1 MKTGDLVQLRC
12 DDWFYGRGGKE
23 MIVGGVVVQRDEM
36 VTVIEPPGIA
46 TRNVLVLHPRHG
58 LGVVY
63 GPSLVAV
70 DATG

>member
-1 MKTGDLVQLRC
+1 MRPGDLVRLLC
-12 DDWFYGRGGKE
+12 DDRFYGRGGKE

-36 VTVIEPPGIA
+36 VTVIEPPGRA

-58 LGVVY
+58 LGVIY
-63 GPSLVAV
+63 APSLEVV